1 MSEKTLTE
9 LIQEA
14 GNLYKSEER
23 EEFKGSN
30 IGTIIT
36 KKIPSRL
43 KKLLGISE
51 DKYIIEG
58 SIGKGQYAEIPWVA
72 IFNKEITESAT
83 RGIYIVYL
91 YTADMT
97 GVYLSLNQGYTYFS
111 DKFTTKKA
119 KEEIKNMANSLS
131 NMIESYSKRNHSNIY
146 LNASNKLGKGYMAGH
161 ITGKDYDLN
170 ELPDESVLVEDL
182 LELIEVYEEIN
193 KKINTRTIE
202 EFYDF
207 IIAEKKGLLDTE
219 NIIDSTFQVKENE
232 EGYLEYT
239 SKDKKEPVID
249 QCGKK
254 LYLRD
259 PNEAAK
265 ALKRAGYK
273 CEVDESH
280 NTFINKSTA
289 LTYMEAHHLIP
300 ISKGDLFDYS
310 VDNIS
315 NICCLCPNCHRKIH
329 FSKDEDR
336 IKMIELLYDKRKVK
350 LEKTGLALSLED
362 LLGFYDIKKLW

>member
-1 MSEKTLTE
+1 ML
-9 LIQEA
+9 
-14 GNLYKSEER
+14 
-23 EEFKGSN
+23 
-30 IGTIIT
+30 
-36 KKIPSRL
+36 KIN
-43 KKLLGISE
+43 KE
-51 DKYIIEG
+51 KYIIEG

-72 IFNKEITESAT
+72 VFNKEITESAT

-91 YTADMT
+91 YTADME
-97 GVYLSLNQGYTYFS
+97 GIYLSLNQGYTYFS
-111 DKFTTKKA
+111 DRFTTKKA
-119 KEEIKNMANSLS
+119 KEEISNMAKLLYDMLQVPD
-131 NMIESYSKRNHSNIY
+131 NMNLDNIN
-146 LNASNKLGKGYMAGH
+146 LKASNKLGKGYMAGH
-161 ITGKDYDLN
+161 IAGKYYDLN
-170 ELPDESVLVEDL
+170 RLPGESALVKDL

-193 KKINTRTIE
+193 KKRNTRTIE

-249 QCGKK
+249 QGGKK
-254 LYLRD
+254 QYLRD
-259 PNEAAK
+259 PNEAAE
-265 ALKRAGYK
+265 ALKIAGYK

-289 LTYMEAHHLIP
+289 LPYMEAHHLIP
-300 ISKGDLFDYS
+300 ISKGDLFNYS

-336 IKMIELLYDKRKVK
+336 IKMIELLYDKRKGK
-350 LEKTGLALSLED
+350 LEKTGLALSLEY
-362 LLGFYDIKKLW
+362 LLGFYDIKKL